1 MATFAQR
8 LTLLRESKNLRKKD
22 LASVLNVSPA
32 CVSQYEKSLSMPGHD
47 ILIRI
52 AQYFHVSVDF
62 LIGSNCRYSKTTV
75 KPYWV
80 SRFFCLSERI
90 HRTVKKFFCIVCNI
104 LYFSFDI
111 YSDRGIL
118 CIWLD
123 V

>member
-62 LIGSNCRYSKTTV
+62 LIGNDYQEK
-75 KPYWV
+75 
-80 SRFFCLSERI
+80 
-90 HRTVKKFFCIVCNI
+90 
-104 LYFSFDI
+104 SFDLRNTFYNNI
-111 YSDRGIL
+111 SYYDLLNSCSQLSDQYRKIL
-118 CIWLD
+118 LAMIEAAASEPD
-123 V
+123 NRETGT